1 MADELATLR
10 AEAESLG
17 VHVDGRWGAERLR
30 SEIANA
36 QSEPADELD
45 DEPADELDD
54 EPADELDDE
63 PADELDDEPADEPA
77 DELDDRPA
85 EVEPEAMPQ
94 PAESALE
101 APTPL
106 IRAGGHIDYGDGRGW
121 VVEEL

>member
-36 QSEPADELD
+36 QS
-45 DEPADELDD
+45 EPADELDD